1 MKRFKVPIKQHISD
15 FICTQNVWL
24 TVNDHDR
31 PFHILKQDSSHEV
44 LLGISQ
50 TDLAKK
56 ELMHSRCVDNS
67 QPSREYESIAQKN
80 INEGDFILINNKKN
94 SLQTNLHSQAF
105 WVLFRRKEGRFE
117 ILTEESQKFDLG
129 QDDFL
134 VAFYSVTAQ
143 DILKQILQASQKNT
157 HIAISQLNEILKICD
172 DCKGCTLPLLLINYT
187 TNESYSFSIKS
198 TLNAVSLTI
207 DMIKNKVIKYHQEK
221 LWQIETVLHEA
232 LVNAITYGNELDDSR
247 LVDISYEIG
256 YQGIRIWVRDT
267 GDGFDVK
274 NISVP
279 VGDEALDRISGRGIY
294 IMKKFTEAIYFNHKG
309 NEILLFFDF

>member
-1 MKRFKVPIKQHISD
+1 MKRFKVPIKKHISD

-24 TVNDHDR
+24 TVNDQDM
-31 PFHILKQDSSHEV
+31 PLHIQKQDSSHQF
-44 LLGISQ
+44 LLGLSQ
-50 TDLAKK
+50 R
-56 ELMHSRCVDNS
+56 EIIEDNS
-67 QPSREYESIAQKN
+67 QTRHCTDNQQPIHQFKSLKENGVTA
-80 INEGDFILINNKKN
+80 DFILIDSKSGTL
-94 SLQTNLHSQAF
+94 SLSLHDQAF
-105 WVLFRRKEGRFE
+105 WVLFRRSAGTWTRLKE
-117 ILTEESQKFDLG
+117 ITSDLHLE
-129 QDDFL
+129 QDDFII
-134 VAFYSVTAQ
+134 AFLSVIS
-143 DILKQILQASQKNT
+143 DEILNQVLEQSAHNS
-157 HIAISQLNEILKICD
+157 HIAISQMKELTKLAH
-172 DCKGCTLPLLLINYT
+172 DCRQCTLPLILINYT

-256 YQGIRIWVRDT
+256 YRGIRIWVRDT
-267 GDGFDVK
+267 GEGFDVQ

-294 IMKKFTEAIYFNHKG
+294 IMKKFSEAIFFNHKG
-309 NEILLFFDF
+309 NEILLYFDF